1 MNYTKFLHQVLEHV
15 GGKPLQLEHQLELAS
30 GVSPKAKVILD
41 LIIAPKLQFAT
52 WRHTAQSLEQYPAP
66 RDVLLFCCD
75 GGSHCIAA

>member
-52 WRHTAQSLEQYPAP
+52 
-66 RDVLLFCCD
+66 
-75 GGSHCIAA
+75 